1 MPIRHILHQ
10 ATAVLALA
18 VLPSAASAQV
28 YIPSEVEREWL
39 NDHIPGIVDAS
50 GVMDTLH
57 PGIAGLTEF
66 LKFAYLQEVP
76 DTLHVHGLAY
86 LDSLWKFDLRVQTFS
101 MDPMCIK
108 VHGVPAGLTDLR
120 LHAESQTSF
129 DLPELPAHL
138 DQLRV
143 SCFSDPGLPMP
154 HTLTIAAGPASIG
167 DLWLAGLQ
175 TVDLG
180 GVPQVG
186 RLMLKDPHDLAGSPN
201 GWHQGFIAPPMSADQ
216 VVMAL
221 EGYSYDPGVFDLSA
235 VAAPRVR
242 LGAGNLY
249 GTILWPTEMVSLLV
263 NEAYGTYSLGPF
275 PSTLDSLEITDLV
288 SQVQCLPHLPDTM
301 AFLIVDTSLPCL
313 PNWPQ
318 GPDLPNGIAQWAT
331 PEEAVYCSV
340 LNSTCPGGY
349 PGIAGR
355 VFVDTDGN
363 GQYDTDEP
371 GLPQANVTVMPA
383 GNVTGVLAD
392 GTWEIGVYPGSHTIT
407 AATNYP
413 YVQAIAPAEHTADVP
428 AMGDTDTDND
438 FAVTLMPGI
447 ADLRAQLY
455 AQEAR
460 PGYENRLFLTCTNYG
475 TVPMNATL
483 TLDFDAGQSWVGSS
497 ITPTTLAGQTATWD
511 LGTMPFAAVTQM
523 TVDLYTDAT
532 VPLGTPLLH
541 TLTAMPVEGDET
553 PDDNIV
559 LWNDT
564 VVGSYDPN
572 DKLISPATLTPAE
585 VAAGQTPIEYTVRF
599 QNTGTYLA
607 ERVVILDTLPDGL
620 VPESIQ
626 FLASSHDNHW
636 YVTDGVLHVVHE
648 DIMLPDSTS
657 DEPGSHGYVMFRIM
671 PRTDL
676 MEGEQV
682 HNIAHIVF
690 DFNEPIITPPAVF
703 TVSTP
708 TGVGDV
714 ATAPIG
720 IHPNP
725 VRDRLWVSGVDGPV
739 PYRVRDVHGRTVQ
752 QGTLA
757 QGAVDVAALP
767 AGMYVIAVEG
777 LAPALRFVKER

>member
-10 ATAVLALA
+10 AAAVLALA

-57 PGIAGLTEF
+57 PGIAGLTEIDV
-66 LKFAYLQEVP
+66 LVLEPYQET
-76 DTLHVHGLAY
+76 TLDVHGLAY
-86 LDSLWKFDLRVQTFS
+86 LDSLRSFKLYIDDGWEPVVTITLD
-101 MDPMCIK
+101 
-108 VHGVPAGLTDLR
+108 GVPGGLKELW
-120 LHAESQTSF
+120 LYHHANANVH
-129 DLPELPAHL
+129 LPALPAHMERLVVGTQGFVGMPRSLSIASCPLEL
-138 DQLRV
+138 DE
-143 SCFSDPGLPMP
+143 
-154 HTLTIAAGPASIG
+154 
-167 DLWLAGLQ
+167 LWLVGLA
-175 TVDLG
+175 TIDLG
-180 GVPQVG
+180 GVPHVG
-186 RLMLKDPHDLAGSPN
+186 TVNISTALSGSIPYAFQGDLTLPALQADSIAVYSVILYDMDLSAASATAVSIAETDLAGAVSWPAGVQRMN
-201 GWHQGFIAPPMSADQ
+201 VQN
-216 VVMAL
+216 VVGL
-221 EGYSYDPGVFDLSA
+221 KTLGVL
-235 VAAPRVR
+235 P
-242 LGAGNLY
+242 
-249 GTILWPTEMVSLLV
+249 
-263 NEAYGTYSLGPF
+263 
-275 PSTLDSLEITDLV
+275 DSLEQLVFLSSEVGICLQWLPESLTELILQADLG
-288 SQVQCLPHLPDTM
+288 
-301 AFLIVDTSLPCL
+301 CL
-313 PNWPQ
+313 PNWPP
-318 GPDLPNGIAQWAT
+318 GIGSAIAQWGA

-541 TLTAMPVEGDET
+541 TLTALPVEGDET

-572 DKLISPATLTPAE
+572 DKLIAPATLTPAE
-585 VAAGQTPIEYTVRF
+585 VAAGQTPIEYTIRF

-620 VPESIQ
+620 VPETIQ

-657 DEPGSHGYVMFRIM
+657 DEANSHGYVMFRIM

>member
-10 ATAVLALA
+10 AAAVLALA

-57 PGIAGLTEF
+57 PGIAGLTEIDV
-66 LKFAYLQEVP
+66 LVLEPYQET
-76 DTLHVHGLAY
+76 TLDVHGLAY
-86 LDSLWKFDLRVQTFS
+86 LDSLRSFKLYIDDGWEPVVTITLD
-101 MDPMCIK
+101 
-108 VHGVPAGLTDLR
+108 GVPGGLKELW
-120 LHAESQTSF
+120 LYHHANANVH
-129 DLPELPAHL
+129 LPALPAHMERLVVGTQGFVGMPRSLSIASCPLEL
-138 DQLRV
+138 DE
-143 SCFSDPGLPMP
+143 
-154 HTLTIAAGPASIG
+154 
-167 DLWLAGLQ
+167 LWLVGLA
-175 TVDLG
+175 TIDLG
-180 GVPQVG
+180 GVPHVG
-186 RLMLKDPHDLAGSPN
+186 TVNISTALSGSIPYAFQGDLTLPALQADSIAVYSVILYDMDLSAASATAVSIAETDLAGAVSWPAGVQRMN
-201 GWHQGFIAPPMSADQ
+201 VQN
-216 VVMAL
+216 VVGL
-221 EGYSYDPGVFDLSA
+221 KTLGVL
-235 VAAPRVR
+235 P
-242 LGAGNLY
+242 
-249 GTILWPTEMVSLLV
+249 
-263 NEAYGTYSLGPF
+263 
-275 PSTLDSLEITDLV
+275 DSLEQLVFLSSEVGICLQWLPESLTELILQADLG
-288 SQVQCLPHLPDTM
+288 
-301 AFLIVDTSLPCL
+301 CL
-313 PNWPQ
+313 PNWPP
-318 GPDLPNGIAQWAT
+318 GIGSAIAQWGA

-541 TLTAMPVEGDET
+541 TLTALPVEGDET

-572 DKLISPATLTPAE
+572 DKLIAPATLTPAE
-585 VAAGQTPIEYTVRF
+585 VAAGQTPIEYTIRF

-720 IHPNP
+720 IRPNP
-725 VRDRLWVSGVDGPV
+725 VRDRLWVSGIDGPV

-767 AGMYVIAVEG
+767 AGMYVIEVEG